1 MRAIIMAGGKGTRI
15 SEVAKDIPKPMI
27 PILGK
32 PVLEYQIRS
41 LTEGGVRD
49 ITLIIGYLGDT
60 IRDYFGDGEAFGA
73 RIRYIT
79 EEKPLGTAGAL
90 FYLKE
95 ELKEDFLLLFGDLML
110 DVDWERF
117 MKFHKEHG
125 AKVTLFA
132 HPNTHP
138 ADSDLIVTG
147 SRDRVIRIEPKNAER
162 DFWYHNLTNAGIY
175 CMSPEVLRAVEAPE
189 KKDLERDVIVP
200 LISEGSVF
208 AYHSTE
214 YVRDMGTPERLQR
227 VVSDTEQGIVNG
239 RSLRNP
245 QRAVFLDRDGTLNEL
260 RGFLRRAEDLELI
273 PGAAEAVGMLNR
285 SSYLVIV
292 VTNQPVLARGEC
304 SFEEMD
310 RIHRKLETKLGEEGA
325 YIDALYL
332 CPHHPDKGFPGEV
345 PELKIRCSCR
355 KPQPGMLLQAA
366 ERYHISLEDS
376 WMIGD
381 STADILTG
389 RNAGTRTILL
399 GTGEGGSDGKYPAVP
414 TLRAADLKTAVQ
426 HILESGASS

>member
-1 MRAIIMAGGKGTRI
+1 MAGGKGTRI
-15 SEVAKDIPKPMI
+15 AEVAKDIPKPMI
-27 PILGK
+27 PVLGK

-41 LTEGGVRD
+41 LTAGGVQD
-49 ITLIIGYLGDT
+49 ITLVIGHLGDA
-60 IRDYFGDGEAFGA
+60 IRNYFGDGAAFGA
-73 RIRYIT
+73 RIRYIA

-117 MKFHKEHG
+117 MAFHKERG

-132 HPNTHP
+132 HPNTHL
-138 ADSDLIVTG
+138 ADSDLIVTDAD
-147 SRDRVIRIEPKNAER
+147 DRVLRIEPKNAER

-175 CMSPEVLRAVEAPE
+175 CVSPEALRAIEAPE
-189 KKDLERDVIVP
+189 KVDLERGIIVP
-200 LISEGSVF
+200 LISEGGVF

-214 YVRDMGTPERLQR
+214 YVRDMGTPDRLER
-227 VVSDTEQGIVNG
+227 VVSDTREGIVSG

-260 RGFLRRAEDLELI
+260 RGFLRHAEELELI
-273 PGAAEAVGMLNR
+273 PGAAEAVRELNR
-285 SSYLVIV
+285 SPYLVIV

-310 RIHRKLETKLGEEGA
+310 RIHRKLETLLGKEGA
-325 YIDALYL
+325 YLDALYL

-345 PELKIRCSCR
+345 PELKIRCNCR

-381 STADILTG
+381 STADVQVG
-389 RNAGTRTILL
+389 VNAGTRTILL
-399 GTGEGGSDGKYPAVP
+399 GTGEGGADGKYAAEP
-414 TLRAADLKTAVQ
+414 TLRADDLGAAVQ
-426 HILESGASS
+426 AILSPAL

>member
-1 MRAIIMAGGKGTRI
+1 MAGGKGTRI
-15 SEVAKDIPKPMI
+15 AEVAKDIPKPMI
-27 PILGK
+27 PVLGK

-41 LTEGGVRD
+41 LTAGGVQD
-49 ITLIIGYLGDT
+49 ITLVIGHLGDA
-60 IRDYFGDGEAFGA
+60 IRNYFGDGAAFGA
-73 RIRYIT
+73 RIRYIA

-117 MKFHKEHG
+117 MAFHKERG

-138 ADSDLIVTG
+138 ADSDLIVTDAD
-147 SRDRVIRIEPKNAER
+147 DRVLRIEPKNAER

-175 CMSPEVLRAVEAPE
+175 CVSPEALRAIEAPE
-189 KKDLERDVIVP
+189 KVDLERGIIVP
-200 LISEGSVF
+200 LISEGGVF

-214 YVRDMGTPERLQR
+214 YVRDMGTPDRLER
-227 VVSDTEQGIVNG
+227 VVSDTREGIVSG

-260 RGFLRRAEDLELI
+260 RGFLRHAEELELI
-273 PGAAEAVGMLNR
+273 PGAAEAVRELNR
-285 SSYLVIV
+285 SPYLVIV

-310 RIHRKLETKLGEEGA
+310 RIHRKLETLLGKEGA
-325 YIDALYL
+325 YLDALYL

-345 PELKIRCSCR
+345 PELKIRCNCR

-381 STADILTG
+381 STADVQVG
-389 RNAGTRTILL
+389 VNAGTRTILL
-399 GTGEGGSDGKYPAVP
+399 GTGEGGADGKYAAEP
-414 TLRAADLKTAVQ
+414 TLRADDLGAAVQ
-426 HILESGASS
+426 AILSPAL